1 MGGFHEKTFPSK
13 KMKRFFILMAVMV
26 CVATAFAAK
35 VTLWE
40 GSWMASYSSSLDIPV
55 SGYAFQESDKLIFT
69 MQKTGDDNPYLK
81 VCADLQSGDNWVG
94 HDVARVE
101 AGTYTYAVNSNADV
115 FAVLSQ
121 MNSKIMVQGDGFVL
135 TKVEAEGD
143 GVESITVP
151 EKPEP
156 VKPDAG
162 YNVVTLW
169 DEAKDLTDWELFE
182 LDVRS
187 KLTGEYTDLYPGDR
201 IRITSTNS
209 GSHQLQWGYL
219 LAPGSLEEDMTV
231 GFHNKNDGHEK
242 WESLWYAWV
251 NGMIYVETS
260 DNVVDVVLT
269 EAFANALNTDG
280 ARFILRSPGLNLSK
294 VELLQVAK
302 RRKHVWLPL
311 FVPDEYPAHITNM
324 TAKTAY
330 GADAGKTG
338 NPADLCRWMGTGI
351 IRNVAAEG
359 AEPEYVYQFAGE
371 WWDEASVKDTGE
383 DAMVANA
390 RKRRYAEQLG
400 ELNSYPLRL
409 TRDNTPNF
417 SMLKFGDMVR
427 ITVRV
432 NGPDYTDLSETPESP
447 QAQLGTYDPALIEN
461 LDDPYSGFV
470 PMTLANGLTYR
481 DWNAT
486 ETYTQVLDFTVD
498 QTLLDHITRYGL
510 TINGRMYGVVSVMA
524 KVYVD
529 DDYYQGG
536 GYSDE
541 EYFFNHTFD
550 ASLFRDLTQRSIV
563 VVSINGDKYYDEHRT
578 NFYTDADRT
587 QLSGYST
594 ETLDADNR
602 GEVPADRLINGLPN
616 PEKMSVS
623 YFNPN
628 TGAVSGED
636 VLVRTRFHRAAYLY
650 QNHFPL
656 CEDDDLPFYMTD
668 DLEQLYTA
676 AAKAPRRAPRVDR
689 VIEDNSVKPVDG
701 VGVGTH
707 TDSDGRM
714 HFAIAFY
721 DKNILDAVKAN
732 GIAVRGKQIGNPELH
747 VLRDAGDLTGV
758 EDAVAAD
765 GGAIDYSAPY
775 ELYNMQGVRVAAPVR
790 GTVYIVKQGLK
801 VEKKVF

>member
-1 MGGFHEKTFPSK
+1 
-13 KMKRFFILMAVMV
+13 MKRFFILMAVMV
-26 CVATAFAAK
+26 CAATAFAAR
-35 VTLWE
+35 VILWE
-40 GSWMASYSSSLDIPV
+40 GSWSATYDKSLDIPV
-55 SGYAFQESDKLIFT
+55 CGYAFQESDKLILT
-69 MQKTGDDNPYLK
+69 MTKTGDDNPYLK
-81 VCADLQSGDNWVG
+81 ICADLQSGDNWVG
-94 HDVARVE
+94 HDVGRVE
-101 AGTYTYAVNSNADV
+101 AGTYTYAVNSDAGV

-121 MNSKIMVQGDGFVL
+121 MNSKIMVQGEGFIL
-135 TKVEAEGD
+135 NKLEAEGD
-143 GVESITVP
+143 GVENITEP

-156 VKPDAG
+156 AVPDAG
-162 YNVVTLW
+162 YNVITLW
-169 DEAKDLTDWELFE
+169 DESKDFSDWELFE

-187 KLTGEYTDLYPGDR
+187 KLTGELTDLYPGDR

-219 LAPGSLEEDMTV
+219 LAPEKLDEDMTV

-242 WESLWYAWV
+242 WASLWYAWV
-251 NGMIYVETS
+251 NGLIYVETA

-269 EAFANALNTDG
+269 EAFVDALNADPD
-280 ARFILRSPGLNLSK
+280 ARFILRSPDLNLSK

-311 FVPDEYPAHITNM
+311 FIPGEYPTHITNM
-324 TAKTAY
+324 SAKNTF
-330 GADAGKTG
+330 GSNPDKTG

-359 AEPEYVYQFAGE
+359 AEPEYVYQFDGE
-371 WWDEASVKDTGE
+371 WWDEGITAE
-383 DAMVANA
+383 PENNA
-390 RKRRYAEQLG
+390 RKIRYAEMRD
-400 ELNSYPLRL
+400 EKNSYPLRL
-409 TRDNTPNF
+409 MRENTPNF
-417 SMLKFGDMVR
+417 SKLKFGDVVR

-432 NGPDYTDLSETPESP
+432 NGPEYTDLSENPEGP
-447 QAQLGTYDPALIEN
+447 QAQLGTYDPAKIEN
-461 LDDPYSGFV
+461 LEDPYSGFV

-481 DWNAT
+481 DWGAD
-486 ETYTQVLDFTVD
+486 EIYTQVLDFTID

-510 TINGRMYGVVSVMA
+510 TINGRMYSVMSVMA

-529 DDYYQGG
+529 DDDYQGG

-550 ASLFRDLTQRSIV
+550 GSYFQDLTQRSIV
-563 VVSINGDKYYDEHRT
+563 VVSIGGDKYYDEHRT

-587 QLSGYST
+587 SLSGYKT

-602 GEVPADRLINGLPN
+602 GEVPADRLIDGVTPS

-628 TGAVSGED
+628 TGAVSGAD

-656 CEDDDLPFYMTD
+656 CEGVDLPFYMTD
-668 DLEQLYTA
+668 ELEQLYPETA
-676 AAKAPRRAPRVDR
+676 AAASKAPRRAPRADR
-689 VIEDNSVKPVDG
+689 VVEDNSVKPVDG

-707 TDSDGRM
+707 VDPDGRM

-732 GIAVRGKQIGNPELH
+732 GIAVRGKQIGNPQLY

-765 GGAIDYSAPY
+765 SESIDYSAPY
-775 ELYNMQGVRVAAPVR
+775 ELYNMQGMRVAEPVR
-790 GTVYIVKQGLK
+790 GTIYIVKQGLK